1 MDERL
6 LKSITFEGLTVKYL
20 VPEGDAILSEAKAYA
35 DTEIAA
41 LVNSAPETL
50 DTLGE
55 LAAALQENE
64 SVVDALNSA
73 ITNKVDKV
81 DGKGLSTND
90 YTTEEKTKLAGYKTE
105 TWTFKLEN
113 GTTVTKEM
121 VIV

>member
-35 DTEIAA
+35 DAEIAA

-81 DGKGLSTND
+81 AGKGLSTND
-90 YTTEEKTKLAGYKTE
+90 YTTEEKTKLASYKTE